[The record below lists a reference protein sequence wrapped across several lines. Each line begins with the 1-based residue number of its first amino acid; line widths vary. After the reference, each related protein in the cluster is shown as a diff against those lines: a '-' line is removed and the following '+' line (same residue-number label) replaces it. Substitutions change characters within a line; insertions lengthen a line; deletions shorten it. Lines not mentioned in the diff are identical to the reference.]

1 MLLGATAVGGL
12 VAFWAAAELFSR
24 DSAGS
29 PQGAGAVEISAA
41 TDRVLREISLSA
53 PNDVETGLGATFV
66 TGTTRSTATVARVP
80 EGPTGEP
87 RSIELAPATATS
99 PDDLAVGAG
108 AVWAT
113 VADALYRAD
122 PRRLSD
128 ARRVAGLPE
137 GGLLS
142 GVAVGAGYVWVA
154 DATRRAVNRV
164 DPAGGRPTV
173 AVPLPGSAD
182 GVAVGEG
189 AVWVPSAQGGSV
201 FRIDP
206 RTARVERSIAVEGAA
221 NGIAA
226 GAGSVWV
233 TASSR
238 DSVARIDPGSGRVG
252 WIGVGDAPTDVC
264 VGRRSVWVANSG
276 SGTVSRIDPATGR
289 VAATIRVPRRPNRIA
304 TDGRSVW
311 ATFLGP
317 PPGGD

>member
-1 MLLGATAVGGL
+1 V
-12 VAFWAAAELFSR
+12 VFWAGSELFSR

-29 PQGAGAVEISAA
+29 PQGAGAVEISVA
-41 TDRVLREISLSA
+41 TNRVLREVSLSA

-66 TGTTRSTATVARVP
+66 TSTARSSATVARVP

-87 RSIELAPATATS
+87 RSIELARATATS

-122 PRRLSD
+122 PGRLSD
-128 ARRVAGLPE
+128 ARRVAGLN
-137 GGLLS
+137 GAGLLS

-164 DPAGGRPTV
+164 DPVGARATV
-173 AVPLPGSAD
+173 AIPLPGSAD
-182 GVAVGEG
+182 GLAVGEG
-189 AVWVPSAQGGSV
+189 SVWVPSAQGRSV

-206 RTARVERSIAVEGAA
+206 RSARVERSIPVAGAA

-238 DSVARIDPGSGRVG
+238 NSVARIDPASGRVA
-252 WIGVGDAPTDVC
+252 WIRVGAAPTDVC
-264 VGRRSVWVANSG
+264 VGRGSVWVANSG

-311 ATFLGP
+311 ATFLGA